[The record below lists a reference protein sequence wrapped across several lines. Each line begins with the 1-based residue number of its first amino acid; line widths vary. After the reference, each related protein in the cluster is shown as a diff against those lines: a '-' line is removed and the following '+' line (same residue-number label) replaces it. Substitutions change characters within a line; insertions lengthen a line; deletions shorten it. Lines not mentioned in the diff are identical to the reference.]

1 MSAAHAEQILA
12 QWPIFADASMR
23 VVSVAEV
30 VRPWHTGIAPSMYR
44 QVVDAYGKDLEAAKS
59 EHEAVA
65 RGAAGRLE
73 VAGRTVDAKV
83 RVEDAAA
90 EILEEASNW
99 QADLIVLGS
108 RGLTGLSRL
117 LLGSVARNALQG
129 TESSVLIVRDATEQP
144 GGVS

>member
-1 MSAAHAEQILA
+1 
-12 QWPIFADASMR
+12 MR

-30 VRPWHTGIAPSMYR
+30 VRPWHTGLAPTMYR

-59 EHEAVA
+59 EHEAVS

-73 VAGRTVDAKV
+73 VAGRTVDATV
-83 RVEDAAA
+83 RVGDAAA
-90 EILEEASNW
+90 EILEEASSW
-99 QADLIVLGS
+99 QADLVVLGS

-129 TESSVLIVRDATEQP
+129 AESSVLIVRDTTEPAGRGQLK
-144 GGVS
+144 